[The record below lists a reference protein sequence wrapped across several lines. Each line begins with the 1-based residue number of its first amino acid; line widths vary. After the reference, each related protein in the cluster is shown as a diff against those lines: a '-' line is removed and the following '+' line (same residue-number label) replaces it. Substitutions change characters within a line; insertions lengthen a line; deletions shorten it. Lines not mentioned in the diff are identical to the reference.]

1 MPLDL
6 EILTGRA
13 SFDESSLTGEA
24 VPVTKTVRQTV
35 MEGAVNLD
43 GVITARVIHTLDDS
57 AISQMMAAM
66 AEAQATKPEI
76 RKQTSFSHFV
86 PVVGIALIAFLL
98 TAIFTKDISQT
109 LLHATSVLVI
119 SCPCA

>member
-1 MPLDL
+1 
-6 EILTGRA
+6 
-13 SFDESSLTGEA
+13 
-24 VPVTKTVRQTV
+24 

-76 RKQTSFSHFV
+76 QKTADQFQ
-86 PVVGIALIAFLL
+86 PFL
-98 TAIFTKDISQT
+98 SP
-109 LLHATSVLVI
+109 SY
-119 SCPCA
+119 